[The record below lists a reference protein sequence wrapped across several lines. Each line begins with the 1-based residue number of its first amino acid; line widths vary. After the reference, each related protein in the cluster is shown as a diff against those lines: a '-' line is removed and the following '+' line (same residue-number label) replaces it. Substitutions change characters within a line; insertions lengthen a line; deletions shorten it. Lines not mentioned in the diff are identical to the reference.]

1 MRKVILLMHVSLD
14 GFVADTNGSLEWV
27 CHDNEIFQYVTDHL
41 EDVDAAIYGRTTYGM
56 MEGYWPAVRNNPA
69 AGPLDR
75 HHAEWVEEVHKVVF
89 STTLQK
95 VTWNNTTLI
104 NSNDTAAAVTRLKQQ
119 PGKKLMIFGSPGLT
133 HSFMEQG
140 LIDEYLI
147 QVNPVIL
154 GAGIPLFT
162 HARQRTNLQL
172 LKAVTFKTGVVGLH
186 YETKSS

>member
-1 MRKVILLMHVSLD
+1 MRKVILLMHISLD
-14 GFVADTNGSLEWV
+14 GFVADANSSLEWV
-27 CHDNEIFQYVTDHL
+27 RHDEEVFQYVTDHL
-41 EDVDAAIYGRTTYGM
+41 QDVDAAVYGRTTYGM
-56 MEGYWPAVRNNPA
+56 MEEYWPTVRNNPNA
-69 AGPLDR
+69 SALGR

-104 NSNDTAAAVTRLKQQ
+104 NSGDTAAAVARLKQQ
-119 PGKKLMIFGSPGLT
+119 PGKKLMIFGSPRLT
-133 HSFMEQG
+133 YSFMEHD

-154 GAGIPLFT
+154 GEGIPLFKQVQ
-162 HARQRTNLQL
+162 QRTNLQL

-186 YETKSS
+186 YETKHS